1 MYAFIEKLN
10 AWKVPKYRVFSGP
23 YFPVF
28 GLRSNLRIQSECRK
42 IRAKK
47 LRIWILFTQWLI
59 GRSLKNT
66 CYSVFSFTYPFHNLK
81 LLNYSVGRRLEVWFF
96 PRFNKWKWVVKFPKI
111 CNRLPQSLTIT
122 LPRLPR
128 AGNVDKIF

>member
-1 MYAFIEKLN
+1 MYAFIEKLT
-10 AWKVPKYRVFSGP
+10 AWKCPNTEFFLVRIFLYSDYGVISVFSPNAGKYGP
-23 YFPVF
+23 
-28 GLRSNLRIQSECRK
+28 
-42 IRAKK
+42 KK